1 MGKVLAVLASVI
13 FIIAVIV
20 FTIGELNKDNEEEP
34 ETYRWMRIFAFV
46 LVVMAAVCA
55 IKSGVF

>member
-20 FTIGELNKDNEEEP
+20 FTIGELNKDKRKNLRH
-34 ETYRWMRIFAFV
+34 TDGCAF
-46 LVVMAAVCA
+46 LHL
-55 IKSGVF
+55 FLL